1 MRQCSGMSPERATSG
16 QEGYSVAT
24 GRSHGFSRGASFD
37 NDPGAAQAAETKV
50 DGSYGCSPSGGA
62 SGAESGP
69 LDVTTWLEVTTWL
82 APQLDPEEGSP
93 SGQRGSACAAA

>member
-16 QEGYSVAT
+16 QEGIRWLPVAHT
-24 GRSHGFSRGASFD
+24 DSRGELPSITI
-37 NDPGAAQAAETKV
+37 PGAAQAAETKV